1 LEKALNKAEKL
12 ADLFSNLHNVIN
24 QSKLPNDVKRSLKQN
39 ILDIIGNATSY
50 SKALEALQ
58 DALNNPNI
66 AEDVKSYIRTILE
79 KVGAVEKQRKAT
91 KNENKT
97 QEVEVVEEQE
107 IPLNDDSPKD
117 SQEFVLTKTE
127 DIDLEEQGFVEEEL
141 PENDKEPEITNAS
154 LENFTLFGNSMLGY
168 MLDKL
173 K

>member
-12 ADLFSNLHNVIN
+12 ADLFSNLHNIIN
-24 QSKLPNDVKRSLKQN
+24 QSQLPNDVKRSLKQN